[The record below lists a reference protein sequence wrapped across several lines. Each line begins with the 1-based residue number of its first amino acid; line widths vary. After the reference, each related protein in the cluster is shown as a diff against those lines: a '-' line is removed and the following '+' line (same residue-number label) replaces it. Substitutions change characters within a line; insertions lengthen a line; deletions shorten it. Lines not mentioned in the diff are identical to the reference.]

1 MRPSSLRVQAGPDA
15 FARLSQH
22 GLRPDDISLMLG
34 ASGGPKWFV
43 LYGLDRYLAG
53 EFFQG
58 RTQPLQLLGS
68 SAGAWRFGC
77 LSQQNPVEAI
87 DRFAKAYSTLC
98 YPKDAGIDLITS
110 ISATVMD
117 AIYPTDAELDQVLH
131 NPVVKLNLLVA
142 RQHQPHQPKPSQQLT
157 HLLLAAGANLL
168 SPKLLHKFY
177 QRVLFS
183 APGQPS
189 LFSQVPHERQTLTRE
204 TLRPALMASGS
215 IPLVMHPVLNPAGLP
230 QGAYL
235 DGGIL
240 DYHISLP
247 LDTDGLIL
255 YPHFYPYLV
264 PGWFDKNL
272 KWRRSRGQLLRKT
285 VLVSPSDAWV
295 KSLSLQKIPDRKDFS
310 QLTDAKRLSYWA
322 EVLEKSQ
329 QLAEDLKQGHYQL
342 ELLR

>member
-1 MRPSSLRVQAGPDA
+1 MRPSSLRVQAGQQA
-15 FARLSQH
+15 YTRISQH
-22 GLRPDDISLMLG
+22 GLQPDDISLMLG

-77 LSQQNPVEAI
+77 LSQQDPVGAI

-117 AIYPTDAELDQVLH
+117 AIYPTDAEVDQVLH
-131 NPVVKLNLLVA
+131 NPLVKLNLIVA
-142 RQHQPHQPKPSQQLT
+142 RQHQPHRPEPRQQLKQ
-157 HLLLAAGANLL
+157 LLLAAGANLL
-168 SPKLLHKFY
+168 SPRLLHRFY
-177 QRVLFS
+177 QRVVFS
-183 APGQPS
+183 TPDQPS
-189 LFSQVPHERQTLTRE
+189 LFAQVPHELQTLTRQ

-264 PGWFDKNL
+264 PGWFDKSL
-272 KWRRSRGQLLRKT
+272 KWRRSRGALLSKT
-285 VLVSPSDAWV
+285 VLLSPSTSWV
-295 KSLSLQKIPDRKDFS
+295 QSLSLQKIPDRKDFS
-310 QLTDAKRLSYWA
+310 KLTDTQRLSYWA
-322 EVLEKSQ
+322 EVLEKSH
-329 QLAEDLKQGHYQL
+329 QLAEDLKQGNYQL